1 MCVGE
6 TWVYGERMWMSVEAQ
21 QEHVQFLFLRTFF
34 KVKFPPELDAL
45 GIFCVEDGMRTLP
58 NSELIGLTDWWN
70 PAKAFGDVGPVGKNP
85 ILGVVGS

>member
-1 MCVGE
+1 MVRL
-6 TWVYGERMWMSVEAQ
+6 WVLVNVQ

-34 KVKFPPELDAL
+34 KVKFPPKLGAL

-58 NSELIGLTDWWN
+58 KIELIGLADWWN

-85 ILGVVGS
+85 TLGVVGS